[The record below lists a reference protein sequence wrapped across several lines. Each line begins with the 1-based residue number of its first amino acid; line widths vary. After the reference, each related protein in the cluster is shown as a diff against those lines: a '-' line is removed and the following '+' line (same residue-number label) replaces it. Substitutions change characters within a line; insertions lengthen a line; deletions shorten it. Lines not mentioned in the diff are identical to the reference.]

1 MNAQDRL
8 FALVPC
14 AGLGSRSGAS
24 LPKQYVQLAHRP
36 AVAHTLSA
44 LEAVK
49 ALSAILVVLSPDDQQ
64 FESLVPEFHGPRSWV
79 ERCGG
84 DSRAASVKAGLR
96 ALQDRG
102 VGDQDWVLV
111 HDAAR
116 CLLKPEWV
124 QRLIDRC
131 LDDEVG
137 GLLAVPLADTLKE
150 GKGDRVM
157 STTPRRGKWSA
168 QTPQMFRLGLL
179 RQALEEAG
187 EAVTDE
193 SSAIEH
199 LGYSPQLVSG
209 AFENLKV
216 TFPEDFDLAER
227 LLLSRAQGAQGA
239 PG

>member
-1 MNAQDRL
+1 MITTAQDRL

-14 AGLGSRSGAS
+14 AGVGSRSGAS
-24 LPKQYVQLAHRP
+24 LPKQYVELAHRP
-36 AVAHTLSA
+36 AVAHTLRA
-44 LEAVK
+44 LEDVQ
-49 ALSAILVVLSPDDQQ
+49 ALTAIMVVLSPDDQQ
-64 FESLVPEFHGPRSWV
+64 FESLVPEFQGPRSWV
-79 ERCGG
+79 ARCGG

-102 VGDQDWVLV
+102 VRDQDWVLV

-131 LDDEVG
+131 FDDEVG

-150 GKGDRVM
+150 GQGDRVM
-157 STTPRRGKWSA
+157 STSPRAGKWSA

-179 RQALEEAG
+179 LKALEEAG
-187 EAVTDE
+187 DKVTDE
-193 SSAIEH
+193 SSAMEH

-227 LLLSRAQGAQGA
+227 LLLSRTQGAHR
-239 PG
+239 